1 LSVIPD
7 IRGPLCASVAVLG
20 LVLSACT
27 TEPPVEPEV
36 RWFFVRDANQR
47 AILAVEAE
55 TDGSFDLDLQG
66 AWTVTVTGPYSV
78 QVAGPGRMEVRDRSF
93 EWDGRD
99 LTDRVTN
106 RVASR
111 GKCSYVRLDGAVYE
125 DLPFR

>member
-1 LSVIPD
+1 MIPD
-7 IRGPLCASVAVLG
+7 VRGRLRASIAALCIVLG
-20 LVLSACT
+20 ACT
-27 TEPPVEPEV
+27 SEPPAEPEV

-47 AILAVEAE
+47 SILAVEAE
-55 TDGSFDLDLQG
+55 TDGSFDLELQG
-66 AWTVTVTGPYSV
+66 AWTVTATGPYSV
-78 QVAGPGRMEVRDRSF
+78 RVAGPGRMEVRDRSF

-111 GKCSYVRLDGAVYE
+111 GKCSYVRVDGAVYE